1 MPQNQVTHRM
11 QGRVEGDDREVTFS
25 DHRGAPVEETYPD
38 EIASDDKDPI
48 CSDRDSVYRGMPLL
62 HTPGKDVA
70 AARESTLR

>member
-1 MPQNQVTHRM
+1 MPQNQETHRM
-11 QGRVEGDDREVTFS
+11 QGRVEGDDPEVRFS

-38 EIASDDKDPI
+38 ETSDDKDPI

-62 HTPGKDVA
+62 HTPGKNVA